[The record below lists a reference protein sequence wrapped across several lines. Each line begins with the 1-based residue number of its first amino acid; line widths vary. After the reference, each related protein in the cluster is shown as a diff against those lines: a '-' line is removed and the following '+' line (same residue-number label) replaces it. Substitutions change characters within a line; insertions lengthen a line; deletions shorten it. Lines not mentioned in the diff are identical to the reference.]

1 MTPVSATDKVK
12 LSSSAPDACDVKGSS
27 KVTAPDNLLYEYA
40 VIRYVPRVE
49 REEFINVGLL
59 MMCKRRRW
67 LRCAIYLDAER
78 LKAFDSRVNIER
90 LRHQLQLFERSGVPF
105 PDSPVEERYRW
116 LVAAKSACLQT
127 SPSHP
132 GIAYLPFEASLMSSD
147 AEATSTI
154 PCVEASQISSPDCSS
169 ILDSTFERLFTE
181 LVK

>member
-1 MTPVSATDKVK
+1 MNPVPVSDKAN
-12 LSSSAPDACDVKGSS
+12 LSSAAPSASS
-27 KVTAPDNLLYEYA
+27 VSASSQTAVSDNLLYEYA

-67 LRCAIYLDAER
+67 LRCTIYLDSER
-78 LKAFDSRVNIER
+78 LKAFDPRVNIER
-90 LRHQLQLFERSGVPF
+90 LRHQLQLFERPGVPF
-105 PDSPVEERYRW
+105 SDSPVEERYRW

-132 GIAYLPFEASLMSSD
+132 GIAYLPSEAIS
-147 AEATSTI
+147 
-154 PCVEASQISSPDCSS
+154 ISSPDSTS
-169 ILDSTFERLFTE
+169 ILDSTFERLLTE

>member
-1 MTPVSATDKVK
+1 MIPVPATDKVK
-12 LSSSAPDACDVKGSS
+12 LSSSGPYTYDVNVSS
-27 KVTAPDNLLYEYA
+27 KISAPDNLLYEYA

-67 LRCAIYLDAER
+67 LRCDIYLDSER
-78 LKAFDSRVNIER
+78 LKAFDPRVNIEQ

-132 GIAYLPFEASLMSSD
+132 GIAYLPSEASLLSSD
-147 AEATSTI
+147 TVTASTI
-154 PCVEASQISSPDCSS
+154 PCAEVSPISSLDSTS